1 MSRANSR
8 PLSPAPIR
16 RALALT
22 SALGVLCIAG
32 SGVAGPAAAAPQPMQ
47 PQPMQPQAT
56 QPQAMQPTPAAGR
69 RHGWKWRRES
79 IEQRIVTL
87 HGALKIT
94 PDEEPAWSAVAQTMR
109 TNEAAMQ
116 KLIADRKME
125 RQGGGVTALDDLK
138 TYERFNRA
146 HLDGVKDLIASFAT
160 LYNAMPEAQ
169 KVVADHVFQ
178 RFGRH
183 KMRSNG

>member
-125 RQGGGVTALDDLK
+125 RQGGGV
-138 TYERFNRA
+138 
-146 HLDGVKDLIASFAT
+146 KDLIASFAT